1 MKQKLRQIF
10 KISLFATF
18 FAAIGCNEDETP
30 SAHAQE
36 HEEHLVKEISFEEL
50 LKRPEFSEAY
60 GKVAKRQQKNKSS
73 FQARSAMEDQYG
85 FTIAS
90 DDAKVIET
98 DSITSYT
105 LRIERDISDPSYF
118 ENLVIQVD
126 NNGEDTRAL
135 ILKYN
140 LTSLIVPSE
149 HGSVNF
155 TADVEGTPIVFDASD
170 SGKTAPI
177 VCHYIIFTFC
187 RQGGEVHL
195 AGERCTNTFDGP
207 PMLVGCTGGGET
219 GGGDDGS
226 MPGGSGPGSSGGGS
240 GSGGSGG
247 PNPYYPPNPPIITA
261 PVIIKDKLQEDSE
274 IFEERINGEGLD
286 DCGKAVLDRLKN
298 LTQND
303 IAKIISKLG
312 GANTPY
318 NLDIVSARP
327 DNEDSIAGTN
337 WKRNAQGGILP
348 YNYIIKVIPA
358 ETMRST
364 DLAIAGTILHEIVH
378 AYFLSLIDDCNQTGN
393 CAPLSTFPELW
404 NYYFS
409 IKNPSPSPFT
419 DGISQH
425 NQLAYSYVKIIGA
438 ALQEMV
444 TGYPVPN
451 GPLGVV
457 DQVYTD
463 VAWYGLEGTIPYNN
477 LPQADKDR
485 MKFRFEKVELLN
497 QSALNSSGQTI
508 TPIGSRTSPCN

>member
-10 KISLFATF
+10 KIGLFATF
-18 FAAIGCNEDETP
+18 FATIGCSEDETP

-50 LKRPEFSEAY
+50 LKQPVFSQAY
-60 GKVAKRQQKNKSS
+60 EKVTEKYKKNSNAL
-73 FQARSAMEDQYG
+73 QARTAMEDEYG

-126 NNGEDTRAL
+126 NNSEDTRAL

-140 LTSLIVPSE
+140 LTSHIVPSE

-226 MPGGSGPGSSGGGS
+226 MPGSSGPGSSGPGSSGGGS
-240 GSGGSGG
+240 GGS
-247 PNPYYPPNPPIITA
+247 NPHYPTNPPIITA
-261 PVIIKDKLQEDSE
+261 PVI
-274 IFEERINGEGLD
+274 LD
-286 DCGKAVLDRLKN
+286 DLEDGEHDNCAELKDVMRANRGLSGSLKSNIQRLKGVVN
-298 LTQND
+298 G
-303 IAKIISKLG
+303 S
-312 GANTPY
+312 
-318 NLDIVSARP
+318 
-327 DNEDSIAGTN
+327 DNE
-337 WKRNAQGGILP
+337 K
-348 YNYIIKVIPA
+348 
-358 ETMRST
+358 E
-364 DLAIAGTILHEIVH
+364 
-378 AYFLSLIDDCNQTGN
+378 
-393 CAPLSTFPELW
+393 
-404 NYYFS
+404 
-409 IKNPSPSPFT
+409 
-419 DGISQH
+419 
-425 NQLAYSYVKIIGA
+425 
-438 ALQEMV
+438 
-444 TGYPVPN
+444 
-451 GPLGVV
+451 
-457 DQVYTD
+457 
-463 VAWYGLEGTIPYNN
+463 
-477 LPQADKDR
+477 
-485 MKFRFEKVELLN
+485 
-497 QSALNSSGQTI
+497 
-508 TPIGSRTSPCN
+508 